1 MTVTLWEQQF
11 STPDGIQSP
20 RRAVRVLQG
29 LAAEIPVLAEGEF
42 YYAKDTKAVSIGALP
57 TSLAPLASPAFTG
70 TPTAPT
76 QTALTNNT
84 DIATTAYTDAGVLVE
99 KNRATTAE
107 SLLAPISSPTFTG
120 VLKAPTLVESA
131 TLSPT
136 SAGTAGT
143 TGQIAWNTTS
153 GTAGNIFVCT
163 TGGAAGS
170 AIWMAAAL
178 TKV

>member
-1 MTVTLWEQQF
+1 MTVSSWRQQYA
-11 STPDGIQSP
+11 SPDGIQSP
-20 RRAVRVLQG
+20 RPAVRVLQG

-42 YYAKDTKAVSIGALP
+42 YYATDTGEVSIGP
-57 TSLAPLASPAFTG
+57 TPIALAPLASPAFTG

-76 QTALTNNT
+76 ASALTNNT
-84 DIATTAYTDAGVLVE
+84 QVSTTAYANSAVAVETARAEAAEVL
-99 KNRATTAE
+99 K
-107 SLLAPISSPTFTG
+107 APITSPTFTG
-120 VLKAPTLVESA
+120 VLTAPTLVESA

>member
-76 QTALTNNT
+76 ASPLTSGTQISTTGYADAAVAVETAR
-84 DIATTAYTDAGVLVE
+84 AEAAEVL
-99 KNRATTAE
+99 KASIT
-107 SLLAPISSPTFTG
+107 SPTFTG
-120 VLKAPTLVESA
+120 VLTAPTLVEST

-143 TGQIAWNTTS
+143 TGQIAWDS
-153 GTAGNIFVCT
+153 GHFYVCT
-163 TGGAAGS
+163 LGGIAGS
-170 AIWMAAAL
+170 ATWKAATL
-178 TKV
+178 TAV